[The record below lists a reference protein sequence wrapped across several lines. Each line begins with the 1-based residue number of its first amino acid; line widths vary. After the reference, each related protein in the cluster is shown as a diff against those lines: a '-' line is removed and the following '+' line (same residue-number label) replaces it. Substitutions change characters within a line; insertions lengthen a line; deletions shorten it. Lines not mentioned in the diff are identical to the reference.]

1 MRSRPKLTC
10 LLLSLLLLLSGCAG
24 DAAGSPARIT
34 LPGQRQATAPLA
46 PGTKP
51 SWPPPDPI
59 VPYDYT
65 LCFAGDV
72 SLAGGSAPASALA
85 ARGLE
90 GCFSPELLEAMA
102 GADVMCLNS
111 EFAFTDRGEPLA
123 GKTYTFRADPALVST
138 YQEMGV
144 DLAVLANNH
153 VFDFGE
159 AGLQDTLDTFR
170 AAGLPYVGAG
180 GES

>member
-1 MRSRPKLTC
+1 M
-10 LLLSLLLLLSGCAG
+10 
-24 DAAGSPARIT
+24 SPGR
-34 LPGQRQATAPLA
+34 
-46 PGTKP
+46 
-51 SWPPPDPI
+51 
-59 VPYDYT
+59 
-65 LCFAGDV
+65 
-72 SLAGGSAPASALA
+72 GSAPASALA

-123 GKTYTFRADPALVST
+123 GKAYTFRADPALVST

-159 AGLQDTLDTFR
+159 AGLQDTLTPSAPPKTCPMWGRGRIF
-170 AAGLPYVGAG
+170 
-180 GES
+180 